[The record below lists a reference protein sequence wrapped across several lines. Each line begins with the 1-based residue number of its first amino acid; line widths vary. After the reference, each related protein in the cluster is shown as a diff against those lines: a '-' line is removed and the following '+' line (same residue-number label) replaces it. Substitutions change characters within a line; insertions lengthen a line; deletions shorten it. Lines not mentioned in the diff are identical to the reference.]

1 MFDWVHKNKR
11 IAQVIL
17 GIIFLPF
24 AFVGV
29 DSYFRDSDNTT
40 AIATVGRQ
48 TITEQEFNVS
58 LRERQEQIQSMTG
71 GRMDSAMLDNPDIRK
86 GVVDS
91 LVNQRL
97 MQQVADAAKL
107 VSTDDQLR
115 ALLEQ
120 ASIFQEQGKFSQTLY
135 ADYLKNRNKGKL
147 EFENELRGDLILR
160 QVDDPFV
167 ESNFAPQ
174 TVTDRLYKSM
184 ESRREVSIFTLPSSR
199 FESKVTLD
207 SEAAKKYY
215 ESRKEEFRVP
225 EQVRVSYVNLSMQ
238 TLLPSIQVSEEA
250 IKKSYDEYVSKNQ
263 VQETRQASHILIDV
277 APKASAEE
285 KQKAKAKAQALFV
298 ELKAHPENF
307 KNLAKTESKD
317 PGSASK
323 GGELDAFKK
332 ADMVKPF
339 SDAAFA
345 MKEGDITGPVETEYG
360 FHIIK
365 LNKINAGKQPSFESM
380 HTQITEQLKKL
391 QAQKKFAELAEQFNN
406 TLFEQFDNLKA
417 AAEVSKS
424 NVEQSD
430 WFSRGTADKEPR
442 LNNPKLLTSI
452 FSDEVLK
459 NKRNSEAVE
468 ISPGNLVAARLL
480 ETKPSIIRPFDEV
493 KNQIAR
499 ILIERQSQEMAEK
512 EGKVMLEQLNQGN
525 TVSVQWGAGQVV
537 GYSASSKDINDALR
551 RQILSAD
558 TTKVPTYL
566 GLKAANGYTVV
577 RISKILEA
585 EKVDDTKKKNMI
597 AGLVQS
603 TGQEQFSRYLT
614 VLKEKSNVKIHT
626 ELFMNKKEIAK

>member
-1 MFDWVHKNKR
+1 
-11 IAQVIL
+11 
-17 GIIFLPF
+17 
-24 AFVGV
+24 
-29 DSYFRDSDNTT
+29 
-40 AIATVGRQ
+40 
-48 TITEQEFNVS
+48 
-58 LRERQEQIQSMTG
+58 
-71 GRMDSAMLDNPDIRK
+71 
-86 GVVDS
+86 
-91 LVNQRL
+91 
-97 MQQVADAAKL
+97 
-107 VSTDDQLR
+107 
-115 ALLEQ
+115 
-120 ASIFQEQGKFSQTLY
+120 
-135 ADYLKNRNKGKL
+135 
-147 EFENELRGDLILR
+147 
-160 QVDDPFV
+160 
-167 ESNFAPQ
+167 
-174 TVTDRLYKSM
+174 
-184 ESRREVSIFTLPSSR
+184 
-199 FESKVTLD
+199 
-207 SEAAKKYY
+207 
-215 ESRKEEFRVP
+215 VP
-225 EQVRVSYVNLSMQ
+225 EQVRVSYVTLSMQ

-499 ILIERQSQEMAEK
+499 ILIERQSQDMAEK

-566 GLKAANGYTVV
+566 GLKAANGYTLV